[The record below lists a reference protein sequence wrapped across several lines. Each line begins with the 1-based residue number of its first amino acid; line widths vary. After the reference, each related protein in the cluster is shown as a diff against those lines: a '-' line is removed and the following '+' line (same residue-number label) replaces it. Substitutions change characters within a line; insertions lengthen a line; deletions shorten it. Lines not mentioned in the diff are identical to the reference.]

1 MGRVREQLA
10 ALPSTTVANRRV
22 KTADDFAYHDPVDAS
37 VSEHQ
42 GFRILFED
50 GARIVYRL
58 SGTGTTGAT
67 LRVYIESYETDPARQ
82 NDDAQTALAQLIDAA
97 LALSDLR
104 ARTGRAAPTVIT

>member
-1 MGRVREQLA
+1 MARVREQLGT
-10 ALPSTTVANRRV
+10 LPGTTVATRRV
-22 KTADDFAYHDPVDAS
+22 KTADDFAYRDPVDAS

-42 GFRILFED
+42 GLRVLFDD
-50 GARIVYRL
+50 GGRIVYRL

-82 NDDAQTALAQLIDAA
+82 DEDAQAALAPLIDAA